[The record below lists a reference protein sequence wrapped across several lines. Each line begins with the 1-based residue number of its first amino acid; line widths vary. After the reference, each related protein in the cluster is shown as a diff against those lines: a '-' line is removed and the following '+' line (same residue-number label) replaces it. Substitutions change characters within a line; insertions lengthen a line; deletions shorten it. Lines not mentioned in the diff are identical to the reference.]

1 MTWLEWT
8 AEHWFTFLQSA
19 GIVGSLW
26 AAERALRLDAKTRQI
41 TLLFE
46 IIAHHRAIWSQLY
59 ERPEL
64 SRIRESQVDLEQD
77 PITPQEE
84 LFVTQVIFQIG
95 AVLSAVDA
103 GVAIPF
109 EGQNDDVRSF
119 FSQPIPRVIWRR
131 RRGLQNRQLR
141 SYIDKL
147 LAQV

>member
-1 MTWLEWT
+1 M
-8 AEHWFTFLQSA
+8 
-19 GIVGSLW
+19 GSLW

-64 SRIRESQVDLEQD
+64 ARIRENEVDLEQY

-95 AVLSAVDA
+95 AIQTAVRM

-109 EGQNDDVRSF
+109 DKQDEDVRSF
-119 FSQPIPRVIWRR
+119 FSRPIPREVWRER
-131 RRGLQNRQLR
+131 RKLQNGVVRE
-141 SYIDKL
+141 YIDSL
-147 LAQV
+147 L